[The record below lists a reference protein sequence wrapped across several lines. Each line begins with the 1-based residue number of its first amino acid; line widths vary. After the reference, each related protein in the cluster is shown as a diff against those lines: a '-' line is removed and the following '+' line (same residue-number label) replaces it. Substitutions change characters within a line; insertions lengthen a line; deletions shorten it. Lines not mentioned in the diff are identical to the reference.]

1 MGRKDNI
8 EIFEDTQRLCSSN
21 SHLASAVRNSSESQQ
36 CFAGKMLQWY
46 GSGYR
51 IYQKPA
57 QIVVSPKRT
66 LEAAATYAYAGKKV
80 CILNFASATNPGGGV
95 TRGSSAQEEAIC
107 RCSTLFPNLN
117 EREMW
122 SIFYAP
128 HRHQHNPLHN
138 DDCIYTPG
146 VMVFKSDTDYPQ
158 LLPEDKWYSVN
169 VVTCAAPN
177 LREKP
182 SNSMNSGDGDAAV
195 HISRENLH
203 ALHEKR
209 MRKVLEIAWRKGN
222 EVLVLGAFGC
232 GAFRNPPM
240 VVAQAMKTV
249 VQEYRKNFEIIEFA
263 VYCSPRDDANYRV
276 FQSILGGL

>member
-1 MGRKDNI
+1 MARKDNI
-8 EIFEDTQRLCSSN
+8 EIFEDTQHLYKTNQRLVE
-21 SHLASAVRNSSESQQ
+21 AVNKSSSEQQ
-36 CFAGKMLQWY
+36 MFGNRRCIIGFDGRTYAH
-46 GSGYR
+46 
-51 IYQKPA
+51 PA
-57 QIVVSPKRT
+57 KIIVSPKRT
-66 LEAAATYAYAGKKV
+66 LEAAAPYAYAGKKT

-95 TRGSSAQEEAIC
+95 TKGSSAQEEAIC

-117 EREMW
+117 EQRMW
-122 SIFYAP
+122 ITFYEL
-128 HRHQHNPLHN
+128 HRHQHDPLHN

-146 VMVFKSDTDYPQ
+146 VIVFKSDTDYPQ
-158 LLPEDKWYSVN
+158 LVPEDKWYSISVL
-169 VVTCAAPN
+169 TCAAPN

-195 HISRENLH
+195 HISREELQ

-209 MRKVLEIAWRKGN
+209 MRKVLEIAWSKGN
-222 EVLVLGAFGC
+222 EVLILGAFGC

-249 VQEYRKNFEIIEFA
+249 VQEYRKNFETIEFA

-276 FQSILGGL
+276 FQSVLGGL